1 MRKFLRIL
9 LLTAVLAGAL
19 CVSALAAE
27 PTEAGVY
34 GMTTETGIT
43 VTPQKADG
51 TAIDA
56 STQGDYSGYYAGAV
70 KFGVEATGLTAGSQY
85 LLLMVSGDGAPGA
98 DNIVY
103 IDQQAADANGTVA
116 FTAYPQALGKG
127 SYRIFLL
134 GGEQTLSSGGLAVS
148 FQAYVPYTL
157 GDVNDDGTIDS
168 EDSLWALR
176 YLVKLDTPTDQQR
189 LAADVNRDG
198 TVDSEDALLILR
210 YFVKQITSFDGV

>member
-51 TAIDA
+51 TEITKEDLG
-56 STQGDYSGYYAGAV
+56 GDYSDYYAGAV

-157 GDVNDDGTIDS
+157 GDVDNNGKIQAVDALAVLRHVAKIETLDDTAS
-168 EDSLWALR
+168 
-176 YLVKLDTPTDQQR
+176 
-189 LAADVNRDG
+189 LAADVDCDG
-198 TVDSEDALLILR
+198 KIKAVDALAILR
-210 YFVKQITSFDGV
+210 YVAKIIDHF

>member
-1 MRKFLRIL
+1 MRKFRRIL

-43 VTPQKADG
+43 VTPQTADG
-51 TAIDA
+51 TEITKEDLG
-56 STQGDYSGYYAGAV
+56 GDYSDYYAGAV

-116 FTAYPQALGKG
+116 FTAYPQALDKG

-157 GDVNDDGTIDS
+157 GDVDNNGKIQAVDALAVLRHVAKIETLDDTAS
-168 EDSLWALR
+168 
-176 YLVKLDTPTDQQR
+176 
-189 LAADVNRDG
+189 LAADVDCDG
-198 TVDSEDALLILR
+198 KIKAVDALAILR
-210 YFVKQITSFDGV
+210 YVAKIIDHF

>member
-51 TAIDA
+51 TEITKEDLG
-56 STQGDYSGYYAGAV
+56 GDYSGYYAGAV

-134 GGEQTLSSGGLAVS
+134 GGDQTLNSGPAAS

-157 GDVNDDGTIDS
+157 GDVDNNGKIQAVDALAVLRHVAKIETLDDTAS
-168 EDSLWALR
+168 
-176 YLVKLDTPTDQQR
+176 
-189 LAADVNRDG
+189 LAADVDCDG
-198 TVDSEDALLILR
+198 KVKAVDALAILR
-210 YFVKQITSFDGV
+210 YVAKIIDHF

>member
-34 GMTTETGIT
+34 GMATETGIT
-43 VTPQKADG
+43 VTPQTAEGK
-51 TAIDA
+51 AIDA

-70 KFGVEATGLTAGSQY
+70 KFGVEATGLKAGSQY

-116 FTAYPQALGKG
+116 FTAYPQALDKG

-134 GGEQTLSSGGLAVS
+134 GGEQTLSSGPAAS

-168 EDSLWALR
+168 ADAL
-176 YLVKLDTPTDQQR
+176 LVLKHSVHLLDLDAVQQ
-189 LAADVNRDG
+189 LAANVNKDN
-198 TVDSEDALLILR
+198 TIDSSDALLILR
-210 YFVKQITSFDGV
+210 YSVHLIDKF

>member
-43 VTPQKADG
+43 VTPQKADS

-70 KFGVEATGLTAGSQY
+70 KFGVEATGLKAGSQY

-116 FTAYPQALGKG
+116 FTAYPQALDKG

-157 GDVNDDGTIDS
+157 GDVDNNGKIQAVDALAVLRHVAKIETLDDTAS
-168 EDSLWALR
+168 
-176 YLVKLDTPTDQQR
+176 
-189 LAADVNRDG
+189 LAADVDCDG
-198 TVDSEDALLILR
+198 KVKAVDALAILR
-210 YFVKQITSFDGV
+210 YVAKIIDHF

>member
-9 LLTAVLAGAL
+9 LLTVVLAGAL

-43 VTPQKADG
+43 VTPQTADG
-51 TAIDA
+51 TEITKEDLG
-56 STQGDYSGYYAGAV
+56 GDYSDYYAGAV
-70 KFGVEATGLTAGSQY
+70 KFGVEATGLKAGSQY
-85 LLLMVSGDGAPGA
+85 LLLMVSGDDAPGA

-103 IDQQAADANGTVA
+103 IDQRAADANGTVA

-134 GGEQTLSSGGLAVS
+134 GGEQTLSSGPAAS

-168 EDSLWALR
+168 ADAL
-176 YLVKLDTPTDQQR
+176 LVLKHSVHLLDLDAVQQ
-189 LAADVNRDG
+189 LAANVNKDN
-198 TVDSEDALLILR
+198 TIDSSDALLILR
-210 YFVKQITSFDGV
+210 YSVHLIDKF

>member
-34 GMTTETGIT
+34 GMTTKTGIT

-134 GGEQTLSSGGLAVS
+134 GGDQTLNSGPAAS

-157 GDVNDDGTIDS
+157 GDVDNNGKIQAVDALAVLRHVAKIETLDDTAS
-168 EDSLWALR
+168 
-176 YLVKLDTPTDQQR
+176 
-189 LAADVNRDG
+189 LAADVDCDG
-198 TVDSEDALLILR
+198 KVKAVDALAILR
-210 YFVKQITSFDGV
+210 YVAKIIDHF

>member
-9 LLTAVLAGAL
+9 LLTVVLAGAL

-34 GMTTETGIT
+34 DVVKTAENIT
-43 VTPQKADG
+43 VTPRTADG

-56 STQGDYSGYYAGAV
+56 STQGGYSGYYAGAV
-70 KFGVEATGLTAGSQY
+70 KFGVEATGLKAGSQY
-85 LLLMVSGDGAPGA
+85 LLLMVSGDGTPGA

-116 FTAYPQALGKG
+116 FTAYPQALDKG

-168 EDSLWALR
+168 ADAL
-176 YLVKLDTPTDQQR
+176 LVLKHSVHLLDLDAVQQ
-189 LAADVNRDG
+189 LAANVNKDN
-198 TVDSEDALLILR
+198 TIDSSDALLILR
-210 YFVKQITSFDGV
+210 YSVHLIDKF

>member
-34 GMTTETGIT
+34 DVVKTAENIT
-43 VTPQKADG
+43 VTPRTADG
-51 TAIDA
+51 TEITKEDLG
-56 STQGDYSGYYAGAV
+56 GDYSDYYAGAV
-70 KFGVEATGLTAGSQY
+70 KFGVEATGLKAGSQY

-134 GGEQTLSSGGLAVS
+134 GGDQTLSSGGLAAS

-157 GDVNDDGTIDS
+157 GDVNDDGTIDVS
-168 EDSLWALR
+168 DALMA
-176 YLVKLDTPTDQQR
+176 LQSAVNLLQLTESQI
-189 LAADVNRDG
+189 LAADVDRNL
-198 TVDSEDALLILR
+198 TVDVSDALLLLKYSVNLIDK
-210 YFVKQITSFDGV
+210 F

>member
-43 VTPQKADG
+43 VTPQTADG
-51 TAIDA
+51 TEITKEDLG
-56 STQGDYSGYYAGAV
+56 GDYSDYYAGAV

-134 GGEQTLSSGGLAVS
+134 GGDQTLNSGPAAS

-157 GDVNDDGTIDS
+157 GDVNDDTYINASD
-168 EDSLWALR
+168 ALQV
-176 YLVKLDTPTDQQR
+176 LKFAAKLETPTETQA
-189 LAADVNRDG
+189 LAANVNRDG
-198 TVDSEDALLILR
+198 YINASDALMILKYAAKLI
-210 YFVKQITSFDGV
+210 SDWN

>member
-51 TAIDA
+51 MAIDA

-70 KFGVEATGLTAGSQY
+70 KFGVEATGLKAGSQY

-134 GGEQTLSSGGLAVS
+134 GGDQTLNSGPAAS

-168 EDSLWALR
+168 ADALEA
-176 YLVKLDTPTDQQR
+176 LLFFVESKTPTETER
-189 LAADVNRDG
+189 LAADVNKDG
-198 TVDSEDALLILR
+198 TIDSYDALQMLR
-210 YFVKQITSFDGV
+210 YFVEEIHSFD

>member
-43 VTPQKADG
+43 VTPQTADG
-51 TAIDA
+51 TEITKEDLG
-56 STQGDYSGYYAGAV
+56 GDYSDYYAGAV
-70 KFGVEATGLTAGSQY
+70 KFGVEATGLKAGSQY

-116 FTAYPQALGKG
+116 FTAYPQALDKG

-134 GGEQTLSSGGLAVS
+134 GGDQTLNSGPAAS

-157 GDVNDDGTIDS
+157 GDVNDDTYINASD
-168 EDSLWALR
+168 ALQV
-176 YLVKLDTPTDQQR
+176 LKFAAKLETPTETQA
-189 LAADVNRDG
+189 LAANVNRDG
-198 TVDSEDALLILR
+198 YINASDALMILKYAAKLI
-210 YFVKQITSFDGV
+210 SDWN

>member
-70 KFGVEATGLTAGSQY
+70 KFGVEATGLKAGSQY
-85 LLLMVSGDGAPGA
+85 LLLMVSGDGVPGA

-134 GGEQTLSSGGLAVS
+134 GGDQTLSSGGLAAS

-157 GDVNDDGTIDS
+157 GDVDNNGKIQAVDALAVLRHVAMIETLDDTTS
-168 EDSLWALR
+168 
-176 YLVKLDTPTDQQR
+176 
-189 LAADVNRDG
+189 LAADVDCDG
-198 TVDSEDALLILR
+198 KVKAVDALAILR
-210 YFVKQITSFDGV
+210 YVAKIIDHF

>member
-43 VTPQKADG
+43 VTPQTAEGK
-51 TAIDA
+51 AIDA

-70 KFGVEATGLTAGSQY
+70 KFGVEATGLKVGSQY

-134 GGEQTLSSGGLAVS
+134 GGDQTLSSGGLAAS

-157 GDVNDDGTIDS
+157 GDVNDDTYINASD
-168 EDSLWALR
+168 ALQV
-176 YLVKLDTPTDQQR
+176 LKFAAKLETPTETQA
-189 LAADVNRDG
+189 LAANVNRDG
-198 TVDSEDALLILR
+198 YINASDALMILKYAAKLI
-210 YFVKQITSFDGV
+210 SDWN

>member
-34 GMTTETGIT
+34 GMTTETGLT

-134 GGEQTLSSGGLAVS
+134 GGDQTLNSGPAAS

-157 GDVNDDGTIDS
+157 GDVDNNGKIQAVDALAVLRHVAKIETLDDTAS
-168 EDSLWALR
+168 
-176 YLVKLDTPTDQQR
+176 
-189 LAADVNRDG
+189 LAADVDCDG
-198 TVDSEDALLILR
+198 KVKAVDALAILR
-210 YFVKQITSFDGV
+210 YVAKIIDHF

>member
-43 VTPQKADG
+43 VTPQTAEGK
-51 TAIDA
+51 AIDA

-70 KFGVEATGLTAGSQY
+70 KFGVEATGLKVGSQY

-134 GGEQTLSSGGLAVS
+134 GGDQTLNSGPAAS

-157 GDVNDDGTIDS
+157 GDVNDDTYINASD
-168 EDSLWALR
+168 ALQV
-176 YLVKLDTPTDQQR
+176 LKFAAKLETPTETQA
-189 LAADVNRDG
+189 LAANVNRDG
-198 TVDSEDALLILR
+198 YINASDALMILKYAAKLI
-210 YFVKQITSFDGV
+210 SDWN

>member
-116 FTAYPQALGKG
+116 FTAYPQALDKG

-134 GGEQTLSSGGLAVS
+134 GGDQTLNSGGLAVS

-157 GDVNDDGTIDS
+157 GDVDNNGKIQAVDALAVLRHVAKIETLDDTAS
-168 EDSLWALR
+168 
-176 YLVKLDTPTDQQR
+176 
-189 LAADVNRDG
+189 LAADVDCDG
-198 TVDSEDALLILR
+198 KVKAVDALAILR
-210 YFVKQITSFDGV
+210 YVAKIIDHF

>member
-43 VTPQKADG
+43 VTPQTADG
-51 TAIDA
+51 TEITKEDLG
-56 STQGDYSGYYAGAV
+56 GDYSDYYAGAV

-116 FTAYPQALGKG
+116 FTAYPQALDKG

-157 GDVNDDGTIDS
+157 GDVDNNGKIQAVDALAVLRHVAKIETLDDTAS
-168 EDSLWALR
+168 
-176 YLVKLDTPTDQQR
+176 
-189 LAADVNRDG
+189 LAADVDCDG
-198 TVDSEDALLILR
+198 KIKAVDALAILR
-210 YFVKQITSFDGV
+210 YVAKIIDHF

>member
-9 LLTAVLAGAL
+9 LLTVVLAGAL

-116 FTAYPQALGKG
+116 FTAYPQALDKG

-134 GGEQTLSSGGLAVS
+134 GGDQTLSSGGLAAS

-157 GDVNDDGTIDS
+157 GDVDNNGKIQAVDALAVLRHVAKIETLDDTAS
-168 EDSLWALR
+168 
-176 YLVKLDTPTDQQR
+176 
-189 LAADVNRDG
+189 LAADVDCDG
-198 TVDSEDALLILR
+198 KVKAVDALAILR
-210 YFVKQITSFDGV
+210 YVAKIIDHF

>member
-9 LLTAVLAGAL
+9 LLTVVLAGAL

-34 GMTTETGIT
+34 DVVKTAENIT
-43 VTPQKADG
+43 VTPRTADG

-56 STQGDYSGYYAGAV
+56 STQGGYSGYYAGAV
-70 KFGVEATGLTAGSQY
+70 KFGVEATGLKAGSQY
-85 LLLMVSGDGAPGA
+85 LLLMVSGDGTPGA

-168 EDSLWALR
+168 ADAL
-176 YLVKLDTPTDQQR
+176 LVLKHSVHLLDLDAVQQ
-189 LAADVNRDG
+189 LAANVNKDN
-198 TVDSEDALLILR
+198 TIDSSDALLILR
-210 YFVKQITSFDGV
+210 YSVHLIDKF

>member
-9 LLTAVLAGAL
+9 LLTAILAGAL

-43 VTPQKADG
+43 VTPQTADG
-51 TAIDA
+51 TEITKEDLG
-56 STQGDYSGYYAGAV
+56 GDYSDYYAGAV

-116 FTAYPQALGKG
+116 FTAYPQALDKG

-134 GGEQTLSSGGLAVS
+134 GGEQTLSSGPAAS

-157 GDVNDDGTIDS
+157 GDVNDDMGRSTR
-168 EDSLWALR
+168 AMR
-176 YLVKLDTPTDQQR
+176 
-189 LAADVNRDG
+189 
-198 TVDSEDALLILR
+198 
-210 YFVKQITSFDGV
+210 

>member
-43 VTPQKADG
+43 VTPQTADG
-51 TAIDA
+51 TEITKEDLG
-56 STQGDYSGYYAGAV
+56 GDYSDYYAGAV

-116 FTAYPQALGKG
+116 FTAYPQALDKG

-134 GGEQTLSSGGLAVS
+134 GGDQTLSSGGLAAS

-157 GDVNDDGTIDS
+157 GDVDNNGKIQAVDALAVLRHVAKIETLDDTAS
-168 EDSLWALR
+168 
-176 YLVKLDTPTDQQR
+176 
-189 LAADVNRDG
+189 LAADVDCDG
-198 TVDSEDALLILR
+198 KVKAVDALAILR
-210 YFVKQITSFDGV
+210 YVAKIIDHF

>member
-56 STQGDYSGYYAGAV
+56 STQGDYSGYYAGTV
-70 KFGVEATGLTAGSQY
+70 KFGVEATGLKAGSQY

-116 FTAYPQALGKG
+116 FTAYPQALDKG

-157 GDVNDDGTIDS
+157 GDVDNDGKIQAVD
-168 EDSLWALR
+168 ALAVLR
-176 YLVKLDTPTDQQR
+176 HVAKIETLDDTAS
-189 LAADVNRDG
+189 LAADVDCDG
-198 TVDSEDALLILR
+198 KVKAVDALAILR
-210 YFVKQITSFDGV
+210 YVAKIIDHF

>member
-27 PTEAGVY
+27 PTAAGVY

-70 KFGVEATGLTAGSQY
+70 KFGVEATGLKAGSQY

-134 GGEQTLSSGGLAVS
+134 GGKQTLNSGPAAS

-168 EDSLWALR
+168 ADALEA
-176 YLVKLDTPTDQQR
+176 LLFFVESKTPTETER
-189 LAADVNRDG
+189 LAADVNKDG
-198 TVDSEDALLILR
+198 TIDSYDALQMLR
-210 YFVKQITSFDGV
+210 YFVEEIHSFD

>member
-1 MRKFLRIL
+1 MRKFRRIL

-43 VTPQKADG
+43 VTPQTADG
-51 TAIDA
+51 TEITKEDLG
-56 STQGDYSGYYAGAV
+56 GDYSDYYAGAV
-70 KFGVEATGLTAGSQY
+70 KFGVEATGLKAGSQY
-85 LLLMVSGDGAPGA
+85 LLLMVSGDGVPGA

-134 GGEQTLSSGGLAVS
+134 GGDQTLNSGPAAS

-168 EDSLWALR
+168 ADAL
-176 YLVKLDTPTDQQR
+176 LVLKHSVHLLDLDAVQQ
-189 LAADVNRDG
+189 LAANVNKDN
-198 TVDSEDALLILR
+198 TIDSSDALLILR
-210 YFVKQITSFDGV
+210 YSVHLIDKF

>member
-134 GGEQTLSSGGLAVS
+134 GGDQTLNSGPAAS

-157 GDVNDDGTIDS
+157 GDVDNNGKIQAVDALAVLRHLAKIETLDDTAS
-168 EDSLWALR
+168 
-176 YLVKLDTPTDQQR
+176 
-189 LAADVNRDG
+189 LAADVDCDG
-198 TVDSEDALLILR
+198 KVKAVDALAILR
-210 YFVKQITSFDGV
+210 YVAKIIDHF

>member
-43 VTPQKADG
+43 VTPQTAEG

-56 STQGDYSGYYAGAV
+56 STQEDYTDYYAGAV
-70 KFGVEATGLTAGSQY
+70 KFGVKATGLTAGSQY
-85 LLLMVSGDGAPGA
+85 LLLMVSGDSAPGA

-134 GGEQTLSSGGLAVS
+134 GGDQTLSSGGLAAS

-157 GDVNDDGTIDS
+157 GDVNDDGTIDVS
-168 EDSLWALR
+168 DALMA
-176 YLVKLDTPTDQQR
+176 LQSAVNLLQLTESQI
-189 LAADVNRDG
+189 LAADVDRNL
-198 TVDSEDALLILR
+198 TVDVSDALLLLKYSVNLIDK
-210 YFVKQITSFDGV
+210 F

>member
-1 MRKFLRIL
+1 MKKFRRIL

-34 GMTTETGIT
+34 DVVKTAENIT
-43 VTPQKADG
+43 VTPRTADG

-56 STQGDYSGYYAGAV
+56 STQGGYSGYYAGAV

-134 GGEQTLSSGGLAVS
+134 GGDQTLSSGPAAS

-157 GDVNDDGTIDS
+157 GDVNDDTYINASD
-168 EDSLWALR
+168 ALQV
-176 YLVKLDTPTDQQR
+176 LKFAAKLETPTETQA
-189 LAADVNRDG
+189 LAANVNRDG
-198 TVDSEDALLILR
+198 YINASDALMILKYAAKLI
-210 YFVKQITSFDGV
+210 SDWN

>member
-1 MRKFLRIL
+1 MRKFRRIL

-70 KFGVEATGLTAGSQY
+70 KFGVEATGLKAGSQY
-85 LLLMVSGDGAPGA
+85 LLLMVSGDGVPGA

-116 FTAYPQALGKG
+116 FTAYPQALDKG

-134 GGEQTLSSGGLAVS
+134 GGEQTLSSGPAAS

-168 EDSLWALR
+168 ADALEA
-176 YLVKLDTPTDQQR
+176 LLFFVESKTPTETER
-189 LAADVNRDG
+189 LAADVNKDG
-198 TVDSEDALLILR
+198 TIDSYDALQMLR
-210 YFVKQITSFDGV
+210 YFVEEIHSFD

>member
-1 MRKFLRIL
+1 MRKFRRIL

-43 VTPQKADG
+43 VTPQTADG
-51 TAIDA
+51 TEITKEDLG
-56 STQGDYSGYYAGAV
+56 GDYSDYYAGAV

-116 FTAYPQALGKG
+116 FTAYPQALDKG

-134 GGEQTLSSGGLAVS
+134 GGEQTLNSGPAAS

-168 EDSLWALR
+168 ADALEA
-176 YLVKLDTPTDQQR
+176 LLFFVESKTPTETER
-189 LAADVNRDG
+189 LAADVNKDG
-198 TVDSEDALLILR
+198 TIDSYDALQMLR
-210 YFVKQITSFDGV
+210 YFVEEIHSFD

>member
-43 VTPQKADG
+43 VTSQKADG

-134 GGEQTLSSGGLAVS
+134 GGDQTLSSGGLAVS

-157 GDVNDDGTIDS
+157 GDVDNNGKIQAVDALAVLRHVAKIETLDDTAS
-168 EDSLWALR
+168 
-176 YLVKLDTPTDQQR
+176 
-189 LAADVNRDG
+189 LAADVDCDG
-198 TVDSEDALLILR
+198 KVKAVDALAILR
-210 YFVKQITSFDGV
+210 YVAKIIDHF

>member
-34 GMTTETGIT
+34 GMATETGIT
-43 VTPQKADG
+43 VTPQTAEGK
-51 TAIDA
+51 AIDA

-70 KFGVEATGLTAGSQY
+70 KFGVEATGLKAGSQY

-134 GGEQTLSSGGLAVS
+134 GGEQTLSSGPAAS

-168 EDSLWALR
+168 ADAL
-176 YLVKLDTPTDQQR
+176 LVLKHSVHLLDLDAVQQ
-189 LAADVNRDG
+189 LAANVNKDN
-198 TVDSEDALLILR
+198 TIDSSDALLILR
-210 YFVKQITSFDGV
+210 YSVHLIDKF

>member
-43 VTPQKADG
+43 VTPQTAEG

-56 STQGDYSGYYAGAV
+56 STQEDYTDYYAGAV
-70 KFGVEATGLTAGSQY
+70 KFGVKATGLTAGSQY

-134 GGEQTLSSGGLAVS
+134 GGDQTLSSGGLAAS

-157 GDVNDDGTIDS
+157 GDVNDDGTIDVS
-168 EDSLWALR
+168 DALMA
-176 YLVKLDTPTDQQR
+176 LQSAVNLLQLTESQI
-189 LAADVNRDG
+189 LAADVDRNL
-198 TVDSEDALLILR
+198 TVDVSDALLLLKYSVNLIDK
-210 YFVKQITSFDGV
+210 F

>member
-134 GGEQTLSSGGLAVS
+134 GGEQTLSSGPAAS

-157 GDVNDDGTIDS
+157 GDVNDDGTIDVS
-168 EDSLWALR
+168 DALMA
-176 YLVKLDTPTDQQR
+176 LQSAVNLLQLTESQI
-189 LAADVNRDG
+189 LAADVDRNL
-198 TVDSEDALLILR
+198 TVDVSDALLLLKYSVNLIDK
-210 YFVKQITSFDGV
+210 F

>member
-116 FTAYPQALGKG
+116 FTAYPQALDKG

-157 GDVNDDGTIDS
+157 GDVDHNGKIQAVDALAVLRHVAKIETLDDTAS
-168 EDSLWALR
+168 
-176 YLVKLDTPTDQQR
+176 
-189 LAADVNRDG
+189 LAADVDCDG
-198 TVDSEDALLILR
+198 KIKAVDALAILR
-210 YFVKQITSFDGV
+210 YVAKIIDHF

>member
-43 VTPQKADG
+43 VTSQKADG

-134 GGEQTLSSGGLAVS
+134 GGEQTLSSGGLAAS

-168 EDSLWALR
+168 ADALEA
-176 YLVKLDTPTDQQR
+176 LLFFVESKTPTETER
-189 LAADVNRDG
+189 LAADVNKDG
-198 TVDSEDALLILR
+198 TIDSYDALQMLR
-210 YFVKQITSFDGV
+210 YFVEEIHSFD